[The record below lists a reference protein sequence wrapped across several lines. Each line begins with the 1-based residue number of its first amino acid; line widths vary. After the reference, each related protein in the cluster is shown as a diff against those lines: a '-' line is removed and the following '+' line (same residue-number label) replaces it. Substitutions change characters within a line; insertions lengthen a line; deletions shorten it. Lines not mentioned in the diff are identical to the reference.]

1 MCLYFS
7 WFWQS
12 VYLPCNLG
20 LFYTSSRYLHFS
32 GIWHGSAASLGD
44 TVKDSIIEQ
53 CSKNPTVHAILLLR
67 DPCTIFMV
75 ILNTEL
81 AKICYFTTIKSSGFL
96 FTAKLKLPEL
106 NRSVLC
112 RHVDLQCLQRRDA
125 GFFGGSNRVEDFG
138 LQIRRKKT
146 EKRGRCRTS
155 QKLRPHTTLGCCWA
169 CWLKIYLKIHPLPF
183 FIGTISHVLT
193 IQHFILF
200 SLKCS
205 SYHGEWWYY
214 LCVLNFGQPTQISIE
229 KN

>member
-1 MCLYFS
+1 MYEFGCVSIFPGFGSQYIC
-7 WFWQS
+7 
-12 VYLPCNLG
+12 PCNLG
-20 LFYTSSRYLHFS
+20 LFSTSSRYLHFS

-67 DPCTIFMV
+67 DPYTIFMI
-75 ILNTEL
+75 ILNTKL

-96 FTAKLKLPEL
+96 LTAKLKLHEL

-112 RHVDLQCLQRRDA
+112 RHVDLQCLQRRDG

-146 EKRGRCRTS
+146 EKKGEVPDVAKIAAS
-155 QKLRPHTTLGCCWA
+155 HYPWVLLGMLA
-169 CWLKIYLKIHPLPF
+169 QNYVFFKRSAAFF
-183 FIGTISHVLT
+183 FIGTKSHLLT
-193 IQHFILF
+193 IQHFIL

-205 SYHGEWWYY
+205 SYHGGII
-214 LCVLNFGQPTQISIE
+214 CVS
-229 KN
+229 